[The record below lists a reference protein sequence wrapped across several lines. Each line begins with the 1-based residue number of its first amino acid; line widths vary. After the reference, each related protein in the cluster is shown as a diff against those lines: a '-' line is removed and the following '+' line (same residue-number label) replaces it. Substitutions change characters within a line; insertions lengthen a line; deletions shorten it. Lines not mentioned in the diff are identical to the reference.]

1 MQWLV
6 SRTEPGDCQNNG
18 AAIGTQ
24 EQAHE
29 NPPHRNL
36 GLRTGSNCS
45 PQSPHRMVVNRS
57 SFPHFWHLFLA
68 GSLDFT
74 KIARAR
80 HGGANRHWTRSGSW
94 AVAPV
99 PQSSQVRSCP
109 PANNRRWIW
118 GRNAKRETEVAQPL
132 KPLGGG
138 ELRSLQTVGLRR
150 LIARCQQPRS
160 FNRRMKNEGAT
171 EASLRATRLRLAN
184 SQRSV
189 SEKDKKDRN
198 IVANR

>member
-68 GSLDFT
+68 GSLDFA

-99 PQSSQVRSCP
+99 PS
-109 PANNRRWIW
+109 
-118 GRNAKRETEVAQPL
+118 
-132 KPLGGG
+132 
-138 ELRSLQTVGLRR
+138 
-150 LIARCQQPRS
+150 
-160 FNRRMKNEGAT
+160 
-171 EASLRATRLRLAN
+171 RLRYGRAHQPTIAAG
-184 SQRSV
+184 SGV
-189 SEKDKKDRN
+189 ETRN
-198 IVANR
+198 GKQKSLSP